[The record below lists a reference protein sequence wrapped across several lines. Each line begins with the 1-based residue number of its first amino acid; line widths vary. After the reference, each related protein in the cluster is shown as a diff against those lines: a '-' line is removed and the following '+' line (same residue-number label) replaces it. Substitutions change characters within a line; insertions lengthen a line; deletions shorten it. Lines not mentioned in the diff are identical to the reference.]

1 MKKMKI
7 KIAIGLLSLVLLA
20 SCGEVNDDYDFYP
33 KPISGSKIVF
43 PQKEYKSFVSDCNYK
58 FEIPIYSNLLLD
70 TNVNNCN
77 GNLRFENFNAELY
90 LTYINVDTNL
100 MYNIE
105 YSRKLAY
112 DHSIKADAIEE
123 AVIKNTDNK
132 TYGVQ
137 YKIKGNAASNYQFYV
152 TDSTNHFLRGAL
164 YFNTAPNYDSIQP
177 TLEFMMAD
185 FDHMIKTINWE

>member
-1 MKKMKI
+1 MKVSLF
-7 KIAIGLLSLVLLA
+7 IGLLGLLFIA
-20 SCGEVNDDYDFYP
+20 SCGDGDEDYIYYP

-43 PQKEYKSFVSDCNYK
+43 PEKEYKNYKSICNYS
-58 FEIPIYSNLLLD
+58 FDIPVYSNMQLD
-70 TNVNNCN
+70 TIKQNCN
-77 GNLRFENFNAELY
+77 GNLKFENFNAELFI
-90 LTYINVDTNL
+90 TYIKVDTNL

-123 AVIKNTDNK
+123 AVIKNAENK
-132 TYGVQ
+132 TYGIQ

-164 YFNTAPNYDSIQP
+164 YFNTAPNYDSLKP
-177 TLEFMMAD
+177 TLDFMMED
-185 FDHMIKTINWE
+185 FDHMLKTINWE

>member
-7 KIAIGLLSLVLLA
+7 SIIIGLLSALLLS
-20 SCGEVNDDYDFYP
+20 SCGDSDESYEFYP
-33 KPISGSKIVF
+33 KPISGSKVVF
-43 PQKEYKSFVSDCNYK
+43 PTKEYVMFQSECNYT
-58 FEIPIYSNLLLD
+58 FEIPVYSNLFLD
-70 TNVNNCN
+70 TMTNSCN
-77 GNLRFENFNAELY
+77 ANLRFENFNAELY

-123 AVIKNTDNK
+123 AVIKNAVND

-152 TDSTNHFLRGAL
+152 TDSTDHFLRGAL

-177 TLEFMMAD
+177 TLDFMMAD
-185 FDHMIKTINWE
+185 FDHMLKTISWK